1 MSWVALICAG
11 LFEMLGVVMMN
22 KVNEKRSFKNIAL
35 LLLGF
40 GLSFV
45 CLSYAM
51 QSLDMSIAYAIWTG
65 IGATGGA
72 ILGMVLYGEPKNA
85 LRIFFIT
92 LIIGAVVGLKLV
104 A

>member
-1 MSWVALICAG
+1 MNWLSLICAG

-22 KVNEKRSFKNIAL
+22 KVNEKKSVKNVTL
-35 LLLGF
+35 LIFGF
-40 GLSFV
+40 GMSFV

-51 QSLDMSIAYAIWTG
+51 QTLEMSIAYAIWTG

-72 ILGMVLYGEPKNA
+72 ILGMVLYGEPRNM